1 MKKLKQWSF
10 MLLCTILLL
19 GVIPPSPVSI
29 GVKEVQAKASA
40 STKNKAKKAY
50 KKFLGRNNYRYYR
63 LWDINKDGL
72 KELIVTSVYP
82 TGGIGAMLGEVY
94 TYRKGKV
101 QYAGRVGHPSYG
113 ILYNT
118 TTGRIHGHRGGGG
131 SIEAWYYTLTKSGKI
146 KQVLCG
152 AYVNG
157 VKNGNTQY
165 KCIYAG
171 KRISFNKFM
180 QITNKWSRQTTTLQ
194 FYANNA
200 YNRNYNMQM

>member
-19 GVIPPSPVSI
+19 GVIPSSPVSI

-40 STKNKAKKAY
+40 STKNKAKMAF
-50 KKFLGRNNYRYYR
+50 KKFLQKNNYGYYR

-82 TGGIGAMLGEVY
+82 TGGIGAMQGDVY

-101 QYAGRVGHPSYG
+101 QYAGSVGHPSHG

-118 TTGRIHGHRGGGG
+118 SSGRIHSCRGGGG
-131 SIEAWYYTLTKSGKI
+131 GIEYWYYTLTKSGKI
-146 KQVLCG
+146 KQIMCG

-157 VKNGNTQY
+157 MKNGNTQY
-165 KCIYAG
+165 KCLYNG

-180 QITNKWSRQTTTLQ
+180 QITRKWTRQTRTLQ
-194 FYANNA
+194 FYRNTA
-200 YNRNYNMQM
+200 YNRKYNLKM